1 MPCQGKGRKN
11 ERKKKRKKIP
21 FSPLLLYNN
30 YSRLYYN
37 YSRLN
42 SPVSMIKFNFTL
54 FNGEATFTAFIQ
66 INKNLIKKKN

>member
-1 MPCQGKGRKN
+1 MPCQGKERKN

-30 YSRLYYN
+30 YSRL

-66 INKNLIKKKN
+66 INKNLIRKKN

>member
-11 ERKKKRKKIP
+11 ERKKKGRK
-21 FSPLLLYNN
+21 FHFHHFYNN

-66 INKNLIKKKN
+66 INKNLIRKKN

>member
-30 YSRLYYN
+30 YSRL

-66 INKNLIKKKN
+66 INKNLIRKKN